1 MDFILN
7 SMNLPVVM
15 DILAF
20 AASMVLI
27 AVLVANRRR
36 YGRLVLGPAPK
47 TSFGSDIKLQMVTQ
61 QSQRSYSNIQRALRR
76 EFEDLQRMTGVETVT
91 LNTEALDRQTP
102 RPALVSPTPA
112 KHYDQA
118 ARLIRNGADPQCIVA
133 QCGLS
138 RGEIDLMSYMQH
150 KRS

>member
-1 MDFILN
+1 MDFTLN
-7 SMNLPVVM
+7 SMNLPIVM

-47 TSFGSDIKLQMVTQ
+47 TSFGSDVKLQMVTQ
-61 QSQRSYSNIQRALRR
+61 QSQRSYANIQRALRR

-91 LNTEALDRQTP
+91 LKTEALDRQT
-102 RPALVSPTPA
+102 RPTMVSPKPV

-118 ARLIRNGADPQCIVA
+118 ARLIRNGADPQCISA